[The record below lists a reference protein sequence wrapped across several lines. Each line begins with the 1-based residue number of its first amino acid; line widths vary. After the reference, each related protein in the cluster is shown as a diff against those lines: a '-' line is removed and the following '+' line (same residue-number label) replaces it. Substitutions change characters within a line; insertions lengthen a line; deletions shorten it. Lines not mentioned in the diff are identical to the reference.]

1 MANEYYKFRHEDSE
15 FCYDS
20 ENLRLMKGA
29 NEIALEKTPARSSG
43 APPEKPGE
51 ADPLRG
57 LEINGLAST
66 VHG

>member
-29 NEIALEKTPARSSG
+29 NEIALEKTPREVLAHLL
-43 APPEKPGE
+43 KNPG
-51 ADPLRG
+51 
-57 LEINGLAST
+57 S
-66 VHG
+66 